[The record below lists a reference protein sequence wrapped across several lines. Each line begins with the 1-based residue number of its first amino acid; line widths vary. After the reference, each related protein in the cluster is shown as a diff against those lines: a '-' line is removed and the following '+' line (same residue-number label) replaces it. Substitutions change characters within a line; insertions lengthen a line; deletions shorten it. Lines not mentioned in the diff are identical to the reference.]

1 MRYFTKH
8 GFFVMLHHSE
18 SRLSVTLDL
27 SSDEATDLAAFLARA
42 TPSALA
48 PLAGLGGLP
57 AVEKSARLAVI
68 FGRLAEA
75 LARAGHSA
83 V

>member
-1 MRYFTKH
+1 
-8 GFFVMLHHSE
+8 MLHHSE
-18 SRLSVTLDL
+18 SRISVTVDL
-27 SSDEATDLAAFLARA
+27 SSDEAADLAGFLGRA

-57 AVEKSARLAVI
+57 AVGKSVRLAVI
-68 FGRLAEA
+68 FGRLADA
-75 LARAGHSA
+75 LARAGYPA